1 MKEKQAMSTET
12 ARIVPASAPL
22 ALRIPDHI
30 GVTMDG
36 NGRWAQSRGLPR
48 AEGHREGIKAL
59 RRLVEYCI
67 AFQVPYVT
75 VFSFSSENWRRP
87 KSEIEFIFKLLKKF
101 VASDLESLIK
111 NNVRVRIIGLRQ
123 GLEAGLQKIIAE
135 VEKKTAH
142 NTGLNLNV
150 AFNYGGRSEV
160 VEAAKKLAKL
170 VLDGKLDAND
180 IDEAVFSGALSTA
193 NMPDPDLMLRTG
205 GEHRISNFLIWQSAY
220 AELVFLDSYWPD
232 FNEAKFIDAL
242 QKYSARQRRFGGV
255 EVENEQK

>member
-1 MKEKQAMSTET
+1 MPSEP
-12 ARIVPASAPL
+12 ARIVPASAPS
-22 ALRIPDHI
+22 ALRIPAHI

-36 NGRWAQSRGLPR
+36 NGRWAQARGLPR

-67 AFQVPYVT
+67 SFQVPYVT

-101 VASDLESLIK
+101 VASDLDRLNK
-111 NNVRVRIIGLRQ
+111 NNVRVRVIGLRQ
-123 GLEAGLQKIIAE
+123 GLEVGLQNIIAE
-135 VEKKTAH
+135 VETQTAN

-160 VEAAKKLAKL
+160 VTAAQKLARS
-170 VLDGKLDAND
+170 VLNGEINAED
-180 IDEAVFSGALSTA
+180 IDEAMFSGALSTA

-232 FNEAKFIDAL
+232 FDEAQFIDAL
-242 QKYSARQRRFGGV
+242 QKYSTRQRRFGGV
-255 EVENEQK
+255 EVNHG